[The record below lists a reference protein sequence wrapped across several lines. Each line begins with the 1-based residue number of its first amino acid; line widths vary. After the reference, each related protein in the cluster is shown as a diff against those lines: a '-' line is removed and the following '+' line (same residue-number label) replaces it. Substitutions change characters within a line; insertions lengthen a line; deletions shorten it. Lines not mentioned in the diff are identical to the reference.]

1 MRDPYTFISI
11 VTTIASLL
19 SIIFDVPK
27 KVSVSLKTFIL
38 LLSIGSA
45 IFFWIAAPTPNESQN
60 SVVTDTPSV
69 QPREI
74 EGDDDN
80 PDNQDKDNT
89 SDVSTDDS
97 SDSGAQDDLPATSED
112 TLSKDHSLQIAPIA
126 SIAQNIEPIAQTS
139 FEISPIEM
147 IAFNGEVCEKGQN
160 IDYEFVPQIDGVHRF
175 EFSNVPDGTD
185 LRLEIYNSGWERLKS
200 DYDLDNGDGL
210 TISLSAGN
218 TYYLRVQQ
226 YQNFGIY
233 TLNVGPKKEIVD
245 VSTAT
250 EISDSIQYTDQQN
263 DYLFLAAISGTYRF
277 EFSDVPNGTDLRLEI
292 YNSGWERLK
301 SDYDL
306 DNGDGLT
313 ISLSAGNTYYL
324 RVQQY
329 QNFGIYTLNV
339 GPKKEI
345 VDVSTATEIS
355 DSIQYTDQ
363 QNDYLFLAA
372 ISGTYRFEFSG
383 VPDGTDLRLEIYNS
397 GWERIKS
404 DYDLDDGE
412 GLTVSLIE
420 GEYYY
425 LRIQQYR
432 GLGVYILN
440 IGYKKT
446 IVDISKE
453 EIVSDNIQYTHQEN
467 DYLFSTAIGGTYRF
481 EFSDVPDS
489 TDLRLE
495 IYNSGWEKLKT
506 DYNLDNGDG
515 LTVSLSSEK
524 AYYIR
529 VSYYRGYGNYS
540 LSIIKQDS

>member
-1 MRDPYTFISI
+1 M
-11 VTTIASLL
+11 
-19 SIIFDVPK
+19 
-27 KVSVSLKTFIL
+27 
-38 LLSIGSA
+38 
-45 IFFWIAAPTPNESQN
+45 
-60 SVVTDTPSV
+60 
-69 QPREI
+69 
-74 EGDDDN
+74 
-80 PDNQDKDNT
+80 
-89 SDVSTDDS
+89 
-97 SDSGAQDDLPATSED
+97 
-112 TLSKDHSLQIAPIA
+112 
-126 SIAQNIEPIAQTS
+126 
-139 FEISPIEM
+139 
-147 IAFNGEVCEKGQN
+147 
-160 IDYEFVPQIDGVHRF
+160 
-175 EFSNVPDGTD
+175 
-185 LRLEIYNSGWERLKS
+185 
-200 DYDLDNGDGL
+200 
-210 TISLSAGN
+210 
-218 TYYLRVQQ
+218 
-226 YQNFGIY
+226 
-233 TLNVGPKKEIVD
+233 NVGPKK
-245 VSTAT
+245 
-250 EISDSIQYTDQQN
+250 
-263 DYLFLAAISGTYRF
+263 G
-277 EFSDVPNGTDLRLEI
+277 
-292 YNSGWERLK
+292 
-301 SDYDL
+301 
-306 DNGDGLT
+306 
-313 ISLSAGNTYYL
+313 
-324 RVQQY
+324 
-329 QNFGIYTLNV
+329 
-339 GPKKEI
+339 I